1 MEEIASINLSKVKQ
15 DIYRGIAECTK
26 RGLIH
31 SAKWLAG
38 MNHGLETGEKI
49 SPAQCFQD
57 TTFANIADNEFD
69 DYMLAKTFFDVQEY
83 DRSAYFT
90 QNCVS
95 AVPKFL
101 HLYATYMSKEKK
113 RLDNLADTSHM
124 NQTGCIK
131 ELSELLTILKAK
143 YSQRSMDAYLLYLYG
158 VVLKKLDLNDL
169 AITVLLESVHA
180 EPVLWSSW
188 VELVPLISDRDK
200 LANLNLPD
208 HWMKQIFIGHAYID
222 LFLNDEGL
230 KIYDQLQKSGFAK
243 NVYIQSQIAIA
254 HHNNRSECHRARWER
269 IEFFLTF
276 FSFDFRCRTG
286 VDDFSRITRN
296 RSVSPGH
303 LGHVLQ
309 FVVCERS
316 ETRNGLSGAQSG
328 RNQ

>member
-1 MEEIASINLSKVKQ
+1 MYDNIFKNILKIQPRQRNYMLKIRKLSDFSVYFFFCLCSRQ
-15 DIYRGIAECTK
+15 FLACFQTSRRTHSVYLSFLRDAFSGTK
-26 RGLIH
+26 RGLIN

-38 MNHGLETGEKI
+38 MNHGLVTTERIIPSK
-49 SPAQCFQD
+49 CFQD
-57 TTFANIADNEFD
+57 TATVGIADDEFD

-90 QNCVS
+90 QNCSS

-124 NQTGCIK
+124 NQVGCIK
-131 ELSELLTILKAK
+131 ELGELLTVLKAK

-169 AITVLLESVHA
+169 AITVLLESVNA
-180 EPVLWSSW
+180 EPTLWSSW

-200 LANLNLPD
+200 LTSLNLPN
-208 HWMKQIFIGHAYID
+208 HWMKHIFIGHAYID

-254 HHNNRSECHRARWER
+254 HHNNRSESNGIALRSRKFY
-269 IEFFLTF
+269 FF
-276 FSFDFRCRTG
+276 C
-286 VDDFSRITRN
+286 
-296 RSVSPGH
+296 
-303 LGHVLQ
+303 
-309 FVVCERS
+309 
-316 ETRNGLSGAQSG
+316 
-328 RNQ
+328 

>member
-1 MEEIASINLSKVKQ
+1 MDEIASINLSNIKQ
-15 DIYRGIAECTK
+15 DIYRGIAECSK

-38 MNHGLETGEKI
+38 MNHGLETTEKV
-49 SPAQCFQD
+49 SPSLQD
-57 TTFANIADNEFD
+57 TTIGIADNEFD

-90 QNCVS
+90 QSCVS

-113 RLDNLADTSHM
+113 RLDNLTDTSHM
-124 NQTGCIK
+124 NQTGCVK
-131 ELSELLTILKAK
+131 ELGELLTILKGK

-169 AITVLLESVHA
+169 AITVLLESVTA

-188 VELVPLISDRDK
+188 LELVPLISDRDK

-208 HWMKQIFIGHAYID
+208 HWMKHIFIGHAYID

-230 KIYDQLQKSGFAK
+230 KIYDRLQKAGFRK

-254 HHNNRSECHRARWER
+254 HHNNRSE
-269 IEFFLTF
+269 F
-276 FSFDFRCRTG
+276 
-286 VDDFSRITRN
+286 
-296 RSVSPGH
+296 
-303 LGHVLQ
+303 
-309 FVVCERS
+309 
-316 ETRNGLSGAQSG
+316 GL
-328 RNQ
+328 